1 MHNDTFTW
9 TIKDTYAV
17 CGTNWGTANF
27 RGNAHGS
34 AVLST
39 LGRLPSLSKPS
50 VMREDS
56 QWLCIICGVIK
67 SPLMLWVTRSFS
79 FSLIIVS
86 KHCLLNYFFL
96 IPFLAKAQLDDL
108 RDFWNLISEWGDPVP
123 RRQVASFS
131 VLHTNTALDFFFHL
145 ALCERENVHCPL
157 LQFTCFL
164 VNVFRVF
171 IILPLSWWSLGAVLC
186 WGNKD
191 TWPTPLLRK
200 VWNYSLSV
208 SFPQREKKLC
218 CVKPHD
224 Y

>member
-9 TIKDTYAV
+9 NIKDTNAV
-17 CGTNWGTANF
+17 CGTNWGTANC

-39 LGRLPSLSKPS
+39 LRRLPSLSKPS

-67 SPLMLWVTRSFS
+67 SPLMLWVTRSFP
-79 FSLIIVS
+79 FSLTIVS

-131 VLHTNTALDFFFHL
+131 VLHTNTALDFFFF
-145 ALCERENVHCPL
+145 ASCFVCERKCPLSTVAVHLFPCECLPGFHHTALVLVVLGCCPL
-157 LQFTCFL
+157 LRQ
-164 VNVFRVF
+164 RVSSR
-171 IILPLSWWSLGAVLC
+171 IL
-186 WGNKD
+186 D
-191 TWPTPLLRK
+191 
-200 VWNYSLSV
+200 
-208 SFPQREKKLC
+208 
-218 CVKPHD
+218 PHL